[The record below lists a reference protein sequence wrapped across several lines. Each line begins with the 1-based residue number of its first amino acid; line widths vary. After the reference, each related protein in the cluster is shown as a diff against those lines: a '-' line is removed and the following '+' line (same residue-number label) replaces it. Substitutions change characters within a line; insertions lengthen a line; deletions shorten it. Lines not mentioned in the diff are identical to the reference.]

1 MQYDKD
7 LESPYKPLFLAVR
20 DMLLA
25 IDGVEETKKEKI
37 TTYSYNGSGL
47 CHMRTMP
54 YGIDVGFLKG
64 FKMEDKHGLLHG
76 ETKRMRVLSLEKLL
90 SKELKYY
97 LNEAIVKDKVT

>member
-7 LESPYKPLFLAVR
+7 LESPHKSLLLAAR

-25 IDGVEETKKEKI
+25 IEGVEETKKEKI

-54 YGIDVGFLKG
+54 HGIDIGFLKG
-64 FKMEDKHGLLHG
+64 YLLENEYGLLHG
-76 ETKRMRVLSLEKLL
+76 ENKRMRILSLDKLL
-90 SKELKYY
+90 PKELKYY
-97 LNEAIVKDKVT
+97 LNEAITKNS